1 MFRCMYLQSYSTD
14 YGITDPLGQV
24 GEILEMVN
32 GKHILLVNGYPYYKK
47 NLMRSGLTRF
57 CCRKAS
63 CNVYLHVDDGLRA
76 VHSGNFP
83 HNHPPKKFCRTVTG
97 KYKRVWNDLVVE
109 RSGWRKYLVGP
120 WIMVPQAMT
129 NGYKMPVLYRM
140 NVYDLSLSHNWC
152 VGIVKFIFLL

>member
-1 MFRCMYLQSYSTD
+1 MSVAPVLFLICMLEPLSRKHMPDIALSIARCATWKWCSDVCRYLQSYSTD
-14 YGITDPLGQV
+14 YAITDPLGQV

-83 HNHPPKKFCRTVTG
+83 HNHPPKKFYRTVTG
-97 KYKRVWNDLVVE
+97 RYKRVWNDPAVE
-109 RSGWRKYLVGP
+109 CSGWRK
-120 WIMVPQAMT
+120 
-129 NGYKMPVLYRM
+129 
-140 NVYDLSLSHNWC
+140 
-152 VGIVKFIFLL
+152 F